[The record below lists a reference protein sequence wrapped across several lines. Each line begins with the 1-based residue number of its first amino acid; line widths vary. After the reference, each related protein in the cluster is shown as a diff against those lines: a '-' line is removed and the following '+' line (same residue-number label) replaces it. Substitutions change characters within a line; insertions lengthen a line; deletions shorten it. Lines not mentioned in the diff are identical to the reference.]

1 MNVRFSYLSQLNFS
15 KMNFKSEIR
24 TGILLSVG
32 LFLWLL
38 LEFFLGFHTT
48 RIDYH
53 PFITWLSI
61 VIPIAGIY
69 WSMKVKRDRE
79 YAGKI
84 SFVQALKSG
93 FVVTAI
99 MSLLGPIMVFVYVSA
114 INPLFFSTMLAHS
127 KVMIEGLNISV
138 IDKEK
143 MIEESTRNFS
153 TSSYVIQSFIGSLIM
168 GTVLSL
174 LTAALMKR
182 NTLANSSKADHS
194 VTDISQK

>member
-1 MNVRFSYLSQLNFS
+1 
-15 KMNFKSEIR
+15 MNFKSEIR

-61 VIPIAGIY
+61 AIPIAGIY
-69 WSMKVKRDRE
+69 WSMKVKRDRD

-93 FVVTAI
+93 LVVTAI
-99 MSLLGPIMVFVYVSA
+99 MSLISPIMVFVYVSV

-127 KVMIEGLNISV
+127 KVMIEGLNISIV
-138 IDKEK
+138 DKEK

-153 TSSYVIQSFIGSLIM
+153 TSSYLMQSFFGSLIM

-174 LTAALMKR
+174 LTAVLMKR
-182 NTLANSSKADHS
+182 NTVANSSKADHS
-194 VTDISQK
+194 VTDIYNK

>member
-1 MNVRFSYLSQLNFS
+1 
-15 KMNFKSEIR
+15 MNFKSEIR

-32 LFLWLL
+32 LFLWLM

-69 WSMKVKRDRE
+69 WSMKVKRDRV

-84 SFVQALKSG
+84 TFIQALKSG
-93 FVVTAI
+93 LVVTAI
-99 MSLLGPIMVFVYVSA
+99 MSLLGPIMVFVYVSV

-127 KVMIEGLNISV
+127 KVMIEGLNISIV
-138 IDKEK
+138 DKEK

-168 GTVLSL
+168 GAVLSL
-174 LTAALMKR
+174 LTATLMKR
-182 NTLANSSKADHS
+182 SAVANYSKADHS
-194 VTDISQK
+194 VTDISKR

>member
-1 MNVRFSYLSQLNFS
+1 
-15 KMNFKSEIR
+15 MNFKSEIR

-61 VIPIAGIY
+61 VIPIVGIY

-182 NTLANSSKADHS
+182 NTLANSSKQDHS
-194 VTDISQK
+194 VTDINKK

>member
-1 MNVRFSYLSQLNFS
+1 
-15 KMNFKSEIR
+15 MNFKSEIR
-24 TGILLSVG
+24 TGILLSLG

-53 PFITWLSI
+53 PFITWLCI

-69 WSMKVKRDRE
+69 WSMKVKRDRD

-84 SFVQALKSG
+84 TFIQALKSG
-93 FVVTAI
+93 LVVTAI
-99 MSLLGPIMVFVYVSA
+99 MSLISPIMVFVYVSA

-127 KVMIEGLNISV
+127 KVMIEGLNISIV
-138 IDKEK
+138 DKEK

-153 TSSYVIQSFIGSLIM
+153 ASSYIMQSFFGSLIM

-182 NTLANSSKADHS
+182 ETQVFSSKLDHS
-194 VTDISQK
+194 VTDISKK

>member
-1 MNVRFSYLSQLNFS
+1 
-15 KMNFKSEIR
+15 MNFKSEIR
-24 TGILLSVG
+24 TGILLGVG

-69 WSMKVKRDRE
+69 WSMKVKRDRD

-93 FVVTAI
+93 FVVTSI
-99 MSLLGPIMVFVYVSA
+99 MSLISPIMVFVYVSA

-127 KVMIEGLNISV
+127 KVMIEGLNISIV
-138 IDKEK
+138 DKEK

-153 TSSYVIQSFIGSLIM
+153 TTSYLMQSFFGSLIM
-168 GTVLSL
+168 GAVLSL

-182 NTLANSSKADHS
+182 NTIANSSKADYS
-194 VTDISQK
+194 VTDIYNK

>member
-1 MNVRFSYLSQLNFS
+1 
-15 KMNFKSEIR
+15 
-24 TGILLSVG
+24 
-32 LFLWLL
+32 

-61 VIPIAGIY
+61 AIPIAGIY

-93 FVVTAI
+93 LVVTAI

-138 IDKEK
+138 VDKEK

-153 TSSYVIQSFIGSLIM
+153 TSSYVIQSFVGSLIM
-168 GTVLSL
+168 GAILSI

-182 NTLANSSKADHS
+182 NTVANSSKADHS
-194 VTDISQK
+194 VTDISKK

>member
-1 MNVRFSYLSQLNFS
+1 
-15 KMNFKSEIR
+15 MNFKSEIR

-32 LFLWLL
+32 LFLWLM

-53 PFITWLSI
+53 PFINWLSI

-127 KVMIEGLNISV
+127 KVMIEGLNISIV
-138 IDKEK
+138 DKEK

-153 TSSYVIQSFIGSLIM
+153 TSSYLIQSFIGSLIM

-182 NTLANSSKADHS
+182 NTVANSSKPDHS
-194 VTDISQK
+194 VTDISKK

>member
-1 MNVRFSYLSQLNFS
+1 
-15 KMNFKSEIR
+15 MNFKSEIQ

-53 PFITWLSI
+53 PFITWLF
-61 VIPIAGIY
+61 VFIPIAGIY
-69 WSMKVKRDRE
+69 WSMKVKRDNE

-84 SFVQALKSG
+84 SFVHALKTG
-93 FVVTAI
+93 FIVTAT
-99 MSLLGPIMVFVYVSA
+99 MSILSPIMVLVYVSI

-138 IDKEK
+138 VDKEK

-168 GTVLSL
+168 GAVLSI

-182 NTLANSSKADHS
+182 NTVAISSKADHS
-194 VTDISQK
+194 VTDISKK

>member
-1 MNVRFSYLSQLNFS
+1 
-15 KMNFKSEIR
+15 
-24 TGILLSVG
+24 
-32 LFLWLL
+32 

-61 VIPIAGIY
+61 AIPIAGIY

-93 FVVTAI
+93 LVVTAI

-138 IDKEK
+138 VDKEK

-168 GTVLSL
+168 GAVLSI

-182 NTLANSSKADHS
+182 NSVVISSKADHS
-194 VTDISQK
+194 VTDISKK

>member
-1 MNVRFSYLSQLNFS
+1 
-15 KMNFKSEIR
+15 MNFKSEIR
-24 TGILLSVG
+24 TGILLGVG

-38 LEFFLGFHTT
+38 LEFFMGFHTT

-84 SFVQALKSG
+84 SFLQALKTG
-93 FVVTAI
+93 FIVTST
-99 MSLLGPIMVFVYVSA
+99 MCLLSPIMVFVYVSA

-127 KVMIEGLNISV
+127 KVMIEGLNISIV
-138 IDKEK
+138 DKEK

-153 TSSYVIQSFIGSLIM
+153 TSSYIMQSFLGSLIM
-168 GTVLSL
+168 GTILSI

-182 NTLANSSKADHS
+182 NTQAFSTKADHS
-194 VTDISQK
+194 VTDITKK

>member
-1 MNVRFSYLSQLNFS
+1 
-15 KMNFKSEIR
+15 MNFKSEIQ

-69 WSMKVKRDRE
+69 WSMKMKRDRE

-93 FVVTAI
+93 LVVTGI

-138 IDKEK
+138 VDKEK

-168 GTVLSL
+168 GAVLSI

-182 NTLANSSKADHS
+182 NTVAISSKADHS
-194 VTDISQK
+194 VTDISKK

>member
-1 MNVRFSYLSQLNFS
+1 
-15 KMNFKSEIR
+15 MNFKSEIR
-24 TGILLSVG
+24 TGILLSVC

-53 PFITWLSI
+53 PFITWLSV

-93 FVVTAI
+93 LVVTAI

-138 IDKEK
+138 VDKEK
-143 MIEESTRNFS
+143 MIEESTRNF
-153 TSSYVIQSFIGSLIM
+153 TASSYVMQSFIGSLIM
-168 GTVLSL
+168 GAVLSL

-182 NTLANSSKADHS
+182 NTVANSSKADHS
-194 VTDISQK
+194 VTDISKK

>member
-1 MNVRFSYLSQLNFS
+1 
-15 KMNFKSEIR
+15 MNFKSEIQ
-24 TGILLSVG
+24 TGILLSVS

-138 IDKEK
+138 VDKEK

-153 TSSYVIQSFIGSLIM
+153 TSSYVIQSFVGSLIM
-168 GTVLSL
+168 GAVLSL

-182 NTLANSSKADHS
+182 NTAANSSKQDHS
-194 VTDISQK
+194 VTDISKK

>member
-1 MNVRFSYLSQLNFS
+1 
-15 KMNFKSEIR
+15 MNFKSEIR

-69 WSMKVKRDRE
+69 WSMKVKRDHE

-84 SFVQALKSG
+84 SYVQALKSG
-93 FVVTAI
+93 FVVTVI
-99 MSLLGPIMVFVYVSA
+99 MSLLGPIMVFVYVST

-138 IDKEK
+138 VDKEK
-143 MIEESTRNFS
+143 MIEESTRNF
-153 TSSYVIQSFIGSLIM
+153 TASSYVMQSFFGSLIL
-168 GTVLSL
+168 GTILSI

-182 NTLANSSKADHS
+182 NITAHSSKADHS
-194 VTDISQK
+194 VIDISKK

>member
-1 MNVRFSYLSQLNFS
+1 
-15 KMNFKSEIR
+15 MNFKSEIR
-24 TGILLSVG
+24 TGILLGVG

-53 PFITWLSI
+53 PFFTWLSI

-69 WSMKVKRDRE
+69 WSMKSKRDRDFE
-79 YAGKI
+79 GTI

-93 FVVTAI
+93 FLVTSI
-99 MSLLGPIMVFVYVSA
+99 MSLISPIMVFVYVSA

-138 IDKEK
+138 VDKDK
-143 MIEESTRNFS
+143 MIEESTRYFS
-153 TSSYVIQSFIGSLIM
+153 TSSYVIQSFFGSLIV
-168 GTVLSL
+168 GVVLSL

-182 NTLANSSKADHS
+182 NAVAFSSKPDHS
-194 VTDISQK
+194 VTDITKK

>member
-1 MNVRFSYLSQLNFS
+1 
-15 KMNFKSEIR
+15 MNFKSEIQ
-24 TGILLSVG
+24 TGILLSVS

-93 FVVTAI
+93 FVVTVI
-99 MSLLGPIMVFVYVSA
+99 MSLLGPIMVFVYVSV

-138 IDKEK
+138 VDKEK

-168 GTVLSL
+168 GAVLSL

-194 VTDISQK
+194 VTDISKK

>member
-1 MNVRFSYLSQLNFS
+1 
-15 KMNFKSEIR
+15 MNFKSEIR

-32 LFLWLL
+32 LFLWLM

-99 MSLLGPIMVFVYVSA
+99 MSLLGPIMVFVYVSV

-138 IDKEK
+138 VDKEK

-153 TSSYVIQSFIGSLIM
+153 TSSYLIQSFIGSLIM

-182 NTLANSSKADHS
+182 NTVANSSKPDHS
-194 VTDISQK
+194 VTDISKK

>member
-1 MNVRFSYLSQLNFS
+1 
-15 KMNFKSEIR
+15 
-24 TGILLSVG
+24 
-32 LFLWLL
+32 
-38 LEFFLGFHTT
+38 
-48 RIDYH
+48 
-53 PFITWLSI
+53 
-61 VIPIAGIY
+61 
-69 WSMKVKRDRE
+69 MKEKRDRE

-93 FVVTAI
+93 LVVTAI

-138 IDKEK
+138 VDKEK

-168 GTVLSL
+168 GAVLSL

-182 NTLANSSKADHS
+182 NTVANSSKADHS
-194 VTDISQK
+194 VTDISKK

>member
-1 MNVRFSYLSQLNFS
+1 
-15 KMNFKSEIR
+15 MNFKSEIR
-24 TGILLSVG
+24 TGILLSLG

-53 PFITWLSI
+53 PFITWLCI

-69 WSMKVKRDRE
+69 WSMKVKRDRD

-84 SFVQALKSG
+84 TFIQALKSG
-93 FVVTAI
+93 LVVTAI
-99 MSLLGPIMVFVYVSA
+99 MSLLGPIMVFVYVSV

-127 KVMIEGLNISV
+127 KVMIEGLNISIV
-138 IDKEK
+138 DKEK

-153 TSSYVIQSFIGSLIM
+153 ASSYLMQSFFGSLIM

-182 NTLANSSKADHS
+182 NTVANSPKADHS
-194 VTDISQK
+194 VTDISIK